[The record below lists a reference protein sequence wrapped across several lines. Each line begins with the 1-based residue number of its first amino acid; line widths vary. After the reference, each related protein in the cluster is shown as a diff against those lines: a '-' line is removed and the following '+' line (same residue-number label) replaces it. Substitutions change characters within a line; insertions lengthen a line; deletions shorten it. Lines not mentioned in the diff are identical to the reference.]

1 LFSAVICFCVARIVF
16 ISCSAASAAALAFAA
31 AVSAA
36 ADAAQYEASQ
46 ARAQATRSGGSQDC
60 TDGGSALH
68 MAQQLEATMKQ
79 CHSDGKFVYIADMS
93 GKASTF
99 FEY

>member
-1 LFSAVICFCVARIVF
+1 ME
-16 ISCSAASAAALAFAA
+16 AAKGQ
-31 AVSAA
+31 
-36 ADAAQYEASQ
+36 ADE
-46 ARAQATRSGGSQDC
+46 RGKIPDFKTIK
-60 TDGGSALH
+60 LE
-68 MAQQLEATMKQ
+68 QLEATMKQ